1 MRKKRWQR
9 VVAALA
15 SVTVFCTT
23 YALILP
29 AITMEEPTYCGFE
42 EHVEHNDECYS
53 NQEILTCTLPEG
65 EGHIHDE
72 SCLNEDGEYICGLS
86 EGEGAHQHDDSCREI
101 TTVLTCEL
109 PIHEHTLQCFSNP
122 DADVE
127 NSSIWER
134 TLSQNTGRYGDDVL
148 AVAKSQLG
156 YEESTRN
163 YLVQADGATKNGYT
177 RYGEWFGDP
186 YGDWNCMFASF
197 CVCYAGVP
205 GSVIPTAGSVSE
217 WIAYAGGN
225 SRYQTA
231 EEQITAGDI
240 VFVDVNSDGSP
251 DVSAVVKSVSDTEV
265 SVIQGD
271 VDGAVASLS
280 YDKDQLIGYLHLT
293 EEPSAE
299 VEPVE
304 EPTEE
309 IPEETE
315 ETEPAE
321 EISEETEETEPT
333 EETPESVEEAEFT
346 DGVSLYAAASDG
358 AEVLVSGNLPEG
370 AEVTIVPVVLSEAEL
385 NGYLGTDSG
394 ISVQK
399 YVAYDIT
406 IFVNG
411 EEWQPDETVSV
422 TISRPAIQIDEKDN
436 FEVAHVDSAGNT
448 ENVNAEMTPEGDV
461 LFDTDGFSLYIIY
474 TYTVDFHYSDFTYS
488 IQGGDSILLSKLF
501 DALGIDV
508 GMADVVDV
516 EFSDETL
523 IRLEKLNYD
532 DGSFDW
538 RLFSLKAFDTDE
550 ELTVTLA
557 SGDIVRIHVTD
568 ALGDIV
574 TPSTGMKTNYVD
586 EYDSAEDFPTSS
598 ANDWQVVSQNYA
610 TVKAGDGVYSYS
622 SDNAV
627 RLQKAVIPTDTENE
641 FQVYLNVQ
649 PRLSWMEFF
658 KSLDNYQTHNKSS
671 TFNPSSGVSR
681 LLSQEEYDNLSAS
694 TKGLFSPV
702 SVTYD
707 LGDGRT
713 FTVVRYGNFTGDGKE
728 AIQNVPNGS
737 YAWTA
742 EKFSTYGLVSGI
754 NWRSLTEAYED
765 GQSLSLTVDMSSVA
779 QRFAFA
785 TDPVYPQT
793 VTDPMGQDIIYQ
805 GEISFDKGALSEPT
819 VGSKGGT
826 LVWTLPVAEYPDPP
840 YFSIHTEEGT
850 IPGTNT
856 PGEVTVLENV
866 TIAEVDGKLTA
877 YYTGVLE
884 GRYGISLDVS
894 HSAAPLNNSPADSIV
909 STNGTTTLDY
919 DVGQISGNT
928 AYFPIPEV
936 RGLLYDITFI
946 KLNEEGRQLADAVFA
961 LYQSDGTTPVLD
973 SSGNPMT
980 VTTTAT
986 GISRFPVLPQSDN
999 PGLPYGDYV
1008 LKETQAPAHYT
1019 TPTQNAWTIRLCY
1032 TDAGALLEPDVS
1044 PYEHNMRYTGND
1056 TNGQWRI
1063 TNPRKPFYYTVEV
1076 IKVDESGNP
1085 LPGAG
1090 FSVVDPVNAGQTLT
1104 GETDTDGKYLFDAN
1118 FTANIAYILSEVSP
1132 PGGYFSLPAN
1142 IQFRV
1147 DEDTSDDTYT
1157 VVFINSGDFAGTVSL
1172 NLKETGTGDNTKY
1185 TLEVTIQN
1193 QATYKLPNAGG
1204 SGTLIYTLSGIL
1216 LLGTALMVGF
1226 CTRRKRERR
1235 AAR

>member
-53 NQEILTCTLPEG
+53 EQEILTCTLPEG

-72 SCLNEDGEYICGLS
+72 SCLNENGEYICGLS
-86 EGEGAHQHDDSCREI
+86 EGEGAHQHDGSCREI
-101 TTVLTCEL
+101 ITVLTCEL

-134 TLSQNTGRYGDDVL
+134 TLSANTGRYGDDVL

-163 YLVQADGATKNGYT
+163 YQVQADGATKNGYT

-186 YGDWNCMFASF
+186 YGDWNCMFTSF

-225 SRYQTA
+225 PRYQTDG
-231 EEQITAGDI
+231 EQITAGDI
-240 VFVDVNSDGSP
+240 VFVDANRDGAP
-251 DVSAVVKSVSDTEV
+251 DVSAVVKSVSDTDV

-280 YDKDQLIGYLHLT
+280 YGKNQVISYLHLT
-293 EEPSAE
+293 ENPTAE
-299 VEPVE
+299 TELVE
-304 EPTEE
+304 EPTD
-309 IPEETE
+309 PEEAEPTE
-315 ETEPAE
+315 EVPEPA
-321 EISEETEETEPT
+321 EETEPT
-333 EETPESVEEAEFT
+333 EETPEEAEEVAEPT
-346 DGVSLYAAASDG
+346 DGVTIHATASDG
-358 AEVLVSGNLPEG
+358 AEVLVSGNIPG
-370 AEVTIVPVVLSEAEL
+370 DAEVTIVPVVLSEAEL

-406 IFVNG
+406 IFVDG
-411 EEWQPDETVSV
+411 VEWEPDETVSV
-422 TISRPAIQIDEKDN
+422 TISRPAIQIDAKDN
-436 FEVAHVDSAGNT
+436 FEVAHVDSEGNT
-448 ENVNAEMTPEGDV
+448 ENVNAEVTPEGDV

-488 IQGGDSILLSKLF
+488 IQGGDSILLSELF
-501 DALGIDV
+501 DALGIDAN
-508 GMADVVDV
+508 MADVVDV

-523 IRLEKLNYD
+523 IRLEKLSYD

-557 SGDIVRIHVTD
+557 SGDILHIHVTD
-568 ALGDIV
+568 AQKPDL
-574 TPSTGMKTNYVD
+574 TPPDPVPAPDYIGTYPTGTGSTEWQITKEQYGGRAQSNKIPVD
-586 EYDSAEDFPTSS
+586 SD
-598 ANDWQVVSQNYA
+598 
-610 TVKAGDGVYSYS
+610 GDGKTDVY
-622 SDNAV
+622 
-627 RLQKAVIPTDTENE
+627 LQKNVVPTDVENE
-641 FQVYLNVQ
+641 FLVYLSVDKKVT
-649 PRLSWMEFF
+649 WEEFF
-658 KSLDNYQTHNKSS
+658 NHSRIGISTTGKYKTVGQIIPGGVTEGNITQELLESGAQGSYTRQYYIKFNVYQNHSS
-671 TFNPSSGVSR
+671 TTPLYSY
-681 LLSQEEYDNLSAS
+681 YDW
-694 TKGLFSPV
+694 
-702 SVTYD
+702 
-707 LGDGRT
+707 
-713 FTVVRYGNFTGDGKE
+713 RYGNTSNCSNATVFLRIPGVGDLVVGAHTTLHLDGNGTG
-728 AIQNVPNGS
+728 NPFV
-737 YAWTA
+737 
-742 EKFSTYGLVSGI
+742 
-754 NWRSLTEAYED
+754 
-765 GQSLSLTVDMSSVA
+765 LSIYLDSVGTDLSFQKTVFNS
-779 QRFAFA
+779 
-785 TDPVYPQT
+785 
-793 VTDPMGQDIIYQ
+793 VTDVLGDQVEFMSFGSMDGTASYDDDTRTITWLPSDNPTLVPDLGYNPITGWNENIIQMVYRVRLNVMD
-805 GEISFDKGALSEPT
+805 EDFVSCADTI
-819 VGSKGGT
+819 GSK
-826 LVWTLPVAEYPDPP
+826 PN
-840 YFSIHTEEGT
+840 SIA
-850 IPGTNT
+850 N
-856 PGEVTVLENV
+856 GESFKV
-866 TIAEVDGKLTA
+866 
-877 YYTGVLE
+877 
-884 GRYGISLDVS
+884 
-894 HSAAPLNNSPADSIV
+894 NNSAV
-909 STNGTTTLDY
+909 LDY
-919 DVGQISGNT
+919 DKIALPGTSGVT
-928 AYFPIPEV
+928 SQYGLEAEFPIPEV

-946 KLNEEGRQLADAVFA
+946 KLNEEGRQLAGAVFA

-973 SSGNPMT
+973 SNGNPMT
-980 VTTTAT
+980 LNTVTDAV
-986 GISRFPVLPQSDN
+986 SRFPK
-999 PGLPYGDYV
+999 LPYGTYV
-1008 LKETQAPAHYT
+1008 LKETQAPTHYT
-1019 TPTQNAWTIRLCY
+1019 TPTQNAWTVRLCY
-1032 TDAGALLEPDVS
+1032 TDAGAMLAPDVS
-1044 PYEHNMRYTGND
+1044 PYQHNMRYTGND
-1056 TNGQWRI
+1056 TNGQWKI
-1063 TNPRKPFYYTVEV
+1063 TNPRKPFYYMVEV

-1090 FSVVDPVNAGQTLT
+1090 FSVADPVNAGQTLT
-1104 GETDTDGKYLFDAN
+1104 GETETDGKYLFDAN
-1118 FTANIAYILSEVSP
+1118 FTANIAYVLSEVSP

-1157 VVFINSGDFAGTVSL
+1157 AVFINSGDFAGTVSL

-1185 TLEVTIQN
+1185 VLEVTVQN
-1193 QATYKLPNAGG
+1193 QATYELPATGG
-1204 SGTLIYTLSGIL
+1204 PGTLIYTLSGIL